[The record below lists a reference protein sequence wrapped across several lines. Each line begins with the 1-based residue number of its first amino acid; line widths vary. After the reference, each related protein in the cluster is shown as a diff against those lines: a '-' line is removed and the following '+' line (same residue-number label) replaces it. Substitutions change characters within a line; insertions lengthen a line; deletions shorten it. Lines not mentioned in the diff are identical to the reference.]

1 MAAPRRWG
9 DGKVSLLVPSLS
21 ALWDI
26 KTRAIGLDEYRER
39 FVARLEPAEIGPGSL
54 LADFD
59 DGDEWEGIGSYPG
72 RFVADGDTLCCACSR
87 DEAAAGRYVSERNE
101 ARSYD
106 PGLSLC
112 RRRSRPAEDKR
123 IAAC

>member
-87 DEAAAGRYVSERNE
+87 DEAAAGRCHRVWAAE
-101 ARSYD
+101 A
-106 PGLSLC
+106 L
-112 RRRSRPAEDKR
+112 
-123 IAAC
+123 AAAGWRVVLDGVEVTP